1 MVRQTIRLVDDEPQ
15 IRTLVRSLLVRHGYH
30 ILEAGDGAEAL
41 AILDDNPAR
50 VDLLLTDIVMP
61 GMDGI
66 ALADRVWARHPRTP
80 VVYMSGK
87 CEIDTVQR
95 HVRERGFGFV
105 RKPFQ
110 IDVLTRA
117 ITDALDARARRQ
129 PGTERR
135 ASSDRRTA

>member
-1 MVRQTIRLVDDEPQ
+1 MMRQTILLVDDEPQ
-15 IRTLVRSLLVRHGYH
+15 IRKMVRSLLTRHGYH
-30 ILEAGDGAEAL
+30 IIEAADGREAL
-41 AILDDNPAR
+41 AVLEEGDTR

-95 HVRERGFGFV
+95 HLSERGFGFV

-110 IDVLTRA
+110 IDVLMQAIGEALQTRQ
-117 ITDALDARARRQ
+117 RRQ
-129 PGTERR
+129 PGVDAGPVPE
-135 ASSDRRTA
+135 RRTA